1 MKKLL
6 MILTIGAALGFAFAN
21 TNSDQD
27 SEGKNI
33 PAVTIKDVEGNA
45 FNTGDL
51 SNDGKPIVISFWATW
66 CKPCKLELNTIHEVY
81 PDWQDETGVKL
92 VAVSIDEERTKN
104 MVKPYINSAG
114 WDYEVLM
121 DVNGDFKRAMGV
133 NNVPHT
139 FLVDKNGKI
148 VYSHSGFVPGDED
161 ILLEHIEELLK

>member
-6 MILTIGAALGFAFAN
+6 MILTVGAAFGFAFMN
-21 TNSDQD
+21 TNADQD
-27 SEGKNI
+27 SEGKNL
-33 PAVTIKDVEGNA
+33 PAVSIKDVEGNA

-51 SNDGKPIVISFWATW
+51 ENDGKPMVISFWATW
-66 CKPCKLELNTIHEVY
+66 CKPCKLELNTIQEVY
-81 PDWQDETGVKL
+81 QDWQDETGVKL
-92 VAVSIDEERTKN
+92 VAVSIDNERTKN
-104 MVKPYINSAG
+104 MVKPYVNSSG

-148 VYSHSGFVPGDED
+148 VYSHSGFVPGDEE
-161 ILLEHIEELLK
+161 ILFEHIEELLK